1 MTGIEMDR
9 VRAECEALGI
19 EFRDSIEFYREWEMR
34 VAIRAMR
41 KLIPV
46 VVASDDPDLERDF
59 EVLMHVIGTHWRK
72 AYSAEDRQIA
82 SGRRGRDTVLELQ
95 SRDELI
101 RAEAARIAAEKGTR
115 RGIAGFVKRRLKLDL
130 TERQIRTIIKT
141 EITS

>member
-1 MTGIEMDR
+1 MTDIEMDR
-9 VRAECEALGI
+9 IQAECKALGI

-41 KLIPV
+41 RLIPLV
-46 VVASDDPDLERDF
+46 VESGDEQLDRDF
-59 EVLMHVIGTHWRK
+59 EVLMRVVGTHWRK
-72 AYSAEDRQIA
+72 AYHDQDHQIA
-82 SGRRGRDTVLELQ
+82 SGHRGQDTVLEQQ

-115 RGIAGFVKRRLKLDL
+115 WGLAGSVKRRLKLDL
-130 TERQIRTIIKT
+130 TDRQIRTIIKA